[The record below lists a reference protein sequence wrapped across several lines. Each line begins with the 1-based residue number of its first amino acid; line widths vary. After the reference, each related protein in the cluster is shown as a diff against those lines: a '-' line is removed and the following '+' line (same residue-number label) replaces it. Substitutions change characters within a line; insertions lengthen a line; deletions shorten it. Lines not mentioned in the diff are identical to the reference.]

1 MDRRAARA
9 GLVETQEMT
18 LHSVRLA
25 LLIVCGGMLAACE
38 DVSHANAGPITITG
52 DSFCSLDGMTLAD
65 YPGPK
70 AQIHYAQGEPEL
82 FCDTVE
88 MVSIYLQSAKQRP
101 VVAMFVHDMARNDW
115 DHPAS
120 NWIDARS
127 AYYVIGSKRRGSMG
141 PTLASFAQQS
151 DAAAFAGKEGG
162 KVLAF
167 DQITLDQ
174 VTLDG
179 GVLKDRAM

>member
-1 MDRRAARA
+1 
-9 GLVETQEMT
+9 MT
-18 LHSVRLA
+18 LHAVRLVS
-25 LLIVCGGMLAACE
+25 LLLCASLLAACE
-38 DVSHANAGPITITG
+38 EGSQADTGPLTITG
-52 DSFCSLDGMTLAD
+52 DSLCSLDGMTLAD

-88 MVSIYLQSAKQRP
+88 MLSIYLQSGKERP

-115 DHPAS
+115 DRPAG
-120 NWIDARS
+120 NWIEARS
-127 AYYVIGSKRRGSMG
+127 AYYVLGSKRRGSMG
-141 PTLASFAQQS
+141 PTLASFAQQA
-151 DAAAFAGKEGG
+151 DAAAFAGREGG
-162 KVLAF
+162 EVLAF

>member
-1 MDRRAARA
+1 
-9 GLVETQEMT
+9 MT
-18 LHSVRLA
+18 FHCARLA
-25 LLIVCGGMLAACE
+25 LVLVCGMLAACE
-38 DVSHANAGPITITG
+38 DSSDASTSPLTITG
-52 DSFCSLDGMTLAD
+52 KSFCSLDGMALAD

-88 MVSIYLQSAKQRP
+88 MLSIVLQSAEQRP

-141 PTLASFAQQS
+141 PTLASFAQQA

-167 DQITLDQ
+167 NQITLDQ

>member
-1 MDRRAARA
+1 
-9 GLVETQEMT
+9 MT
-18 LHSVRLA
+18 LHPARFA
-25 LLIVCGGMLAACE
+25 LVFLCCSLLPACE
-38 DVSHANAGPITITG
+38 DVSQDNTGPITITG
-52 DSFCSLDGMTLAD
+52 ESICSLDGMTLAD

-70 AQIHYAQGEPEL
+70 AQIHYAQDEPEL

-88 MVSIYLQSAKQRP
+88 MLSIYLQSGRQRP
-101 VVAMFVHDMARNDW
+101 VVAIYVHDMARNDW
-115 DHPAS
+115 EHPVG

-127 AYYVIGSKRRGSMG
+127 AYYVLGSKRRGSMG
-141 PTLASFAQQS
+141 PTLASFAQQA

-162 KVLAF
+162 EVLAF

>member
-1 MDRRAARA
+1 
-9 GLVETQEMT
+9 MT
-18 LHSVRLA
+18 LSWSLTFRRLA
-25 LLIVCGGMLAACE
+25 LVLACGSLLAACS
-38 DVSHANAGPITITG
+38 DRQQTG
-52 DSFCSLDGMTLAD
+52 AAPLVIGSGSYCSLDGMSLAD

-88 MVSIYLQSAKQRP
+88 MFSTYLQSGLERP
-101 VVAMFVHDMARNDW
+101 VTAIYVHDMARNDW
-115 DHPAS
+115 DQPAGD
-120 NWIDARS
+120 WVDART
-127 AYYVIGSKRRGSMG
+127 AFYVVGSKRRGSMG
-141 PTLASFAQQS
+141 STLASFAQRS

-162 KVLAF
+162 EVFAF
-167 DQITLDQ
+167 GQITLDQ

>member
-1 MDRRAARA
+1 
-9 GLVETQEMT
+9 
-18 LHSVRLA
+18 
-25 LLIVCGGMLAACE
+25 
-38 DVSHANAGPITITG
+38 
-52 DSFCSLDGMTLAD
+52 
-65 YPGPK
+65 
-70 AQIHYAQGEPEL
+70 
-82 FCDTVE
+82 
-88 MVSIYLQSAKQRP
+88 
-101 VVAMFVHDMARNDW
+101 MARNDW